1 MTVMKYIGCRYL
13 FPIVVLGTVT
23 IGDCMDRMAE
33 IILRWWQRTKEL
45 VF

>member
-1 MTVMKYIGCRYL
+1 MGRIGD
-13 FPIVVLGTVT
+13 IEVSTQVLGTVT

-33 IILRWWQRTKEL
+33 IILRWWQRRKEL